1 MKRWR
6 THSGRDIGGDSSGVG
21 VYVDIVYIRPCP
33 VRIPCN
39 GAVKRVP
46 GANVRTP
53 ADWQVRLFGTSGL
66 IDRSSDHLSVWTIP
80 LYGCMDRR
88 EMGKRFYVENVL

>member
-1 MKRWR
+1 MQRRR
-6 THSGRDIGGDSSGVG
+6 THSGRDIGGYSGGVG
-21 VYVDIVYIRPCP
+21 VYVDIAYIRPCP

-53 ADWQVRLFGTSGL
+53 AEWQVRLFGTSGL
-66 IDRSSDHLSVWTIP
+66 IDRPSDHLSVRTIP
-80 LYGCMDRR
+80 LSGCMDRR
-88 EMGKRFYVENVL
+88 